1 MSFHDTITR
10 SIEQHVQQVPA
21 PPVDLAAIRRSGRRR
36 RLATTAVTSAAVLA
50 FIAGGFALVTGG
62 GGDPTGSEL
71 PPTNLPAMDF
81 DDGVRAY
88 YDDINRE
95 LHMGGQAFPLS
106 NVPNLDI
113 SSSATPHGV
122 AYIDDDGDVRLLTED
137 GKSRLLTSEG
147 GAPGG
152 NGDAFGAVVFDAATD
167 RLAWLTLRHDELFV
181 VEHEFVDAASETQVW
196 TELPCEGRECEMFA
210 VAGFDQGSV
219 FVRRLD
225 RDETLVV
232 KRRGNPVVTLE
243 GFAVADARGGVVIG
257 QGTLPFGEP
266 LGKGWRFAEAQG
278 PESLLTFDGA
288 HELYWSSTLRST
300 DGGAPLRL
308 DVPAKG
314 TEFVNL
320 DSDGSVLVAV
330 SSASGPQRYFD
341 CDVPSGECTPIGTLE
356 GTSGDPIFLGND
368 M

>member
-1 MSFHDTITR
+1 MSFHDTIER
-10 SIEQHVQQVPA
+10 SIAQHVQQVPA
-21 PPVDLAAIRRSGRRR
+21 PPVDLAAVRRSGRRR
-36 RLATTAVTSAAVLA
+36 RLMTTAATSAAVLA
-50 FIAGGFALVTGG
+50 IVAGGFALLTGG
-62 GGDPTGSEL
+62 GNDPTGSEL
-71 PPTNLPAMDF
+71 PPTDLPAMDF

-88 YDDINRE
+88 YDDINGE
-95 LHMGGQAFPLS
+95 LHMGGQMFPLS
-106 NVPNLDI
+106 DVPNLDT
-113 SSSATPHGV
+113 SSWATPHGV
-122 AYIDDDGDVRLLTED
+122 AYIDDGDVRLLTED

-167 RLAWLTLRHDELFV
+167 RLAWLTRREGELFV
-181 VEHEFVDAASETQVW
+181 VEHEFVDQASETQVW
-196 TELPCEGRECEMFA
+196 TEVPCEGRECESFM
-210 VAGFDQGSV
+210 VAGFDQGTV

-225 RDETLVV
+225 RDETLVFQ
-232 KRRGNPVVTLE
+232 REGNPVTTLE

-257 QGTLPFGEP
+257 EGTLPFGDP

-278 PESLLTFDGA
+278 PESLLTFDGG
-288 HELYWSSTLRST
+288 HELYWSSKLRST

-308 DVPAKG
+308 DVPAEG
-314 TEFVNL
+314 VEFVNL

-330 SSASGPQRYFD
+330 TSRGPQRYFD
-341 CDVPSGECTPIGTLE
+341 CEVPSGKCTSIGTLK

>member
-1 MSFHDTITR
+1 MSFEDTITR

-21 PPVDLAAIRRSGRRR
+21 PSADLPAIRRSGRRR
-36 RLATTAVTSAAVLA
+36 RLATTAATSVAVLA
-50 FIAGGFALVTGG
+50 LLAGGFALVTGG
-62 GGDPTGSEL
+62 GNDPTGSEL
-71 PPTNLPAMDF
+71 PPTELPAMDF
-81 DDGVRAY
+81 DEGVRAY
-88 YDDINRE
+88 YDDINGE
-95 LHMGGQAFPLS
+95 LHLGGQVFPLS
-106 NVPNLDI
+106 RVPNLDT

-122 AYIDDDGDVRLLTED
+122 AYIDDGDVRLLTEE

-152 NGDAFGAVVFDAATD
+152 NGDAFGAVVYDAATE
-167 RLAWLTLRHDELFV
+167 RLAWLTRREGELFV
-181 VEHEFVDAASETQVW
+181 VEQEFVDAASETQVW
-196 TELPCEGRECEMFA
+196 TELPCEGRECEMFM
-210 VAGFDQGSV
+210 VAGYDQGTV

-225 RDETLVV
+225 RDETLVI
-232 KRRGNPVVTLE
+232 KPRGNPVTTLE
-243 GFAVADARGGVVIG
+243 NFAVADARGGVVIG
-257 QGTLPFGEP
+257 QGTLPTGSP
-266 LGKGWRFAEAQG
+266 LGKGWQFAEAQG

-288 HELYWSSTLRST
+288 HELYWSTTLEST
-300 DGGAPLRL
+300 DGGEPLRL

-341 CDVPSGECTPIGTLE
+341 CEVTSGACTPIGTLK

>member
-10 SIEQHVQQVPA
+10 SIEQHVEQVPA
-21 PPVDLAAIRRSGRRR
+21 PPVNLAAVRRSGRRR
-36 RLATTAVTSAAVLA
+36 RLATAAATSAAVLA
-50 FIAGGFALVTGG
+50 FIAGGVALATG

-71 PPTNLPAMDF
+71 PPTELPAMDF
-81 DDGVRAY
+81 DSGVRAY
-88 YDDINRE
+88 YDDINGE

-106 NVPNLDI
+106 SVPNLDT
-113 SSSATPHGV
+113 SSSATPYGV
-122 AYIDDDGDVRLLTED
+122 AYIDDGDVRLLTED

-152 NGDAFGAVVFDAATD
+152 NGDAFGAVVFDTATE
-167 RLAWLTLRHDELFV
+167 RLAWLTLRHGELFV
-181 VEHEFVDAASETQVW
+181 VEHEFVDAAGETQVW
-196 TELPCEGRECEMFA
+196 TELPCEGRECEQFM
-210 VAGFDQGSV
+210 VAGFDQGNV

-243 GFAVADARGGVVIG
+243 GFAVADARNGVVIG
-257 QGTLPFGEP
+257 EGALPTGDP
-266 LGKGWRFAEAQG
+266 LGEGWRFAEAQG

-300 DGGAPLRL
+300 GGGAPLRL

-314 TEFVNL
+314 VEFVNL

-330 SSASGPQRYFD
+330 SSAKGPQRYFD
-341 CDVPSGECTPIGTLE
+341 CEVPAGECTPIGTLE